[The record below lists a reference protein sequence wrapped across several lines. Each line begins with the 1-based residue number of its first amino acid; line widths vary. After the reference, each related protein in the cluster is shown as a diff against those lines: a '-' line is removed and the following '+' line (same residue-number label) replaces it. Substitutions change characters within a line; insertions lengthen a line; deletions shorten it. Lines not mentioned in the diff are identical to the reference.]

1 MYEFYYTVIVYGII
15 GALFFIVQLLL
26 CYKAKRMVIKF
37 VPGYFIL
44 ICFLFTALL
53 YAGVFGTGFLN
64 AHKIVAWLLFI
75 GIGIAFVGD
84 LMAWV
89 IYRIHKRKQLK

>member
-15 GALFFIVQLLL
+15 GALFFIAQLFL

-37 VPGYFIL
+37 VPAYFIL
-44 ICFLFTALL
+44 LCLLFAALL
-53 YAGVFGTGFLN
+53 YGGVFGTAFLN
-64 AHKIVAWLLFI
+64 AHQIVAWLLFI
-75 GIGIAFVGD
+75 GIGAASAGD

-89 IYRIHKRKQLK
+89 TYRIHKRKQTK